1 MYTVKEMLHAINVL
15 DEDIDISVEDIGSIA
30 VVAPICLSEKGMKR
44 FEKVLEMQFDEES
57 KIISDKYSARN
68 AWDFLNALA
77 GYCSESQFAEWFEI
91 NAKIRKL
98 WYGEAFLFKSFLK
111 PKKIVY
117 NFTFFVTPYNI
128 NPYLCTRK
136 SVHFGQKIRCKY
148 LLIKKITNNK
158 RRK

>member
-91 NAKIRKL
+91 NAK
-98 WYGEAFLFKSFLK
+98 
-111 PKKIVY
+111 KI
-117 NFTFFVTPYNI
+117 
-128 NPYLCTRK
+128 
-136 SVHFGQKIRCKY
+136 
-148 LLIKKITNNK
+148 
-158 RRK
+158 